1 MEENPKPDNNLP
13 EPIPNNNQSFQKL
26 IQDYIKY
33 LNNQHS
39 SGNWLPYLISIAIFL
54 ILIYGLANGVLSLV
68 RPWMIAEQNSPPV
81 TPNNTPTTTSPTP
94 EPTPPATPNPF
105 QSVTFPQDVCGDQLP
120 DDATA
125 YPVSLYPVFV
135 KYAEADLAKVKSD
148 FCRDAFK
155 KFRDK
160 NNRDE
165 IQVGSFLGTE
175 RASQFKE
182 FISQNFA
189 NVEVGEATII
199 ESKRE
204 TPTEKPSPSPI
215 AETTFRAD
223 QNTFKDLEIG
233 CGSSSETIDFGNLEI
248 TCEDRGIYGS
258 VLKIKN
264 YSSDW
269 YELQMNSSFITE
281 SRAYDSTQGIKYLLI
296 PPGRTSEKEDI
307 YRHNLNGNTYQFKAR
322 KIPQSIPSVT
332 ITVNCN
338 DQPILFWN
346 IAMTPRCKSE
356 GGTFIDLYTVVGNTT
371 VSLDTGSGTPL
382 VYEPSLMGQKGWI
395 SSDNSKIHITFYA
408 GRKQ

>member
-1 MEENPKPDNNLP
+1 MEENPRPDNNLP
-13 EPIPNNNQSFQKL
+13 EPTPNNNQNFQKL

-33 LNNQHS
+33 LNNQRS

-68 RPWMIAEQNSPPV
+68 RPWMIAQQNSPPV
-81 TPNNTPTTTSPTP
+81 TPSNPPTTTSPTP
-94 EPTPPATPNPF
+94 EPTTPTTPNPF

-125 YPVSLYPVFV
+125 YPVSLYPIFV
-135 KYAEADLAKVKSD
+135 KYTEADLAKVQSQL
-148 FCRDAFK
+148 CRDAFK

-175 RASQFKE
+175 RASRFKE
-182 FISQNFA
+182 FISQTFA
-189 NVEVGEATII
+189 DVEVGEATII
-199 ESKRE
+199 ASKRE
-204 TPTEKPSPSPI
+204 TPTEKLSPSPI

-233 CGSSSETIDFGNLEI
+233 CFSSSQTIDFGNLEI
-248 TCEDRGIYGS
+248 TCDTQ
-258 VLKIKN
+258 LHIKN

-269 YELQMNSSFITE
+269 YELQMNSGFITKSLAAE
-281 SRAYDSTQGIKYLLI
+281 TTHGTQYLLI
-296 PPGRTSEKEDI
+296 PPGRTSEREDI
-307 YRHNLNGNTYQFKAR
+307 YRHNLNGNTYQLKAR
-322 KIPQSIPSVT
+322 KISQSIPSVT

-338 DQPILFWN
+338 DQPMLFWN
-346 IAMTPRCKSE
+346 IAMTPRCKPE

-382 VYEPSLMGQKGWI
+382 VYEPSLMGQRGWI
-395 SSDNSKIHITFYA
+395 SSENSKIRITFYA

>member
-1 MEENPKPDNNLP
+1 MEENPRPDNNLP
-13 EPIPNNNQSFQKL
+13 EPTPNNNQNFQKL

-33 LNNQHS
+33 LNNQRS

-81 TPNNTPTTTSPTP
+81 TPNNTPTITSPTP
-94 EPTPPATPNPF
+94 EPTTPETPNPF
-105 QSVTFPQDVCGDQLP
+105 QSVTFPKDVCGDQLP

-125 YPVSLYPVFV
+125 YPVSLYPIFV
-135 KYAEADLAKVKSD
+135 KYTEADLAKVKSD

-165 IQVGSFLGTE
+165 IQVGSFVGTE
-175 RASQFKE
+175 RSSQFQE
-182 FISQNFA
+182 FISQTFA
-189 NVEVGEATII
+189 DVEVGEATII
-199 ESKRE
+199 ASKRE
-204 TPTEKPSPSPI
+204 TPTKKASPSPSPI
-215 AETTFRAD
+215 AEKTFRSD

-248 TCEDRGIYGS
+248 TCDRE
-258 VLKIKN
+258 LHIKN

-269 YELQMNSSFITE
+269 YELQMNSSFATE
-281 SRAYDSTQGIKYLLI
+281 PLGISTQGTKYLLI
-296 PPGRTSEKEDI
+296 PPGGSERKSLYSI
-307 YRHNLNGNTYQFKAR
+307 ALNGNTYQFKAR
-322 KIPQSIPSVT
+322 KISQSIPSVT

-346 IAMTPRCKSE
+346 IAMKPRCKSE
-356 GGTFIDLYTVVGNTT
+356 GGTFIDLYTVFGNTT
-371 VSLDTGSGTPL
+371 VSLDIGSGTPL
-382 VYEPSLMGQKGWI
+382 VYEPSLIGQEGWI
-395 SSDNSKIHITFYA
+395 SSENSKIRITFYA